1 MNSPFIKLIQ
11 QVQHGANPQMIVEQM
26 IQNNPRIAQ
35 QVNMLKG
42 QNGSMSYKDLAIN
55 MMRQRGIDPD
65 QVMAMFGNSSQY
77 EKCYNR
83 GTHHHLI
90 CTQCGKVTEFQNEGL
105 KQAIEQTKLTRF
117 CQSHYSLYIYGI
129 CAKCERANRKEAKS
143 AANKKGKT
151 LKKETSS
158 DK

>member
-1 MNSPFIKLIQ
+1 MSNPLGNALQINNSPTNNFMNSPFIKLIQ

-65 QVMAMFGNSSQY
+65 QVMAMFGNSSQS
-77 EKCYNR
+77 K
-83 GTHHHLI
+83 
-90 CTQCGKVTEFQNEGL
+90 
-105 KQAIEQTKLTRF
+105 
-117 CQSHYSLYIYGI
+117 
-129 CAKCERANRKEAKS
+129 
-143 AANKKGKT
+143 
-151 LKKETSS
+151 
-158 DK
+158 

>member
-1 MNSPFIKLIQ
+1 MSNPLGNAPQINNSPINNFMNSPFIKLIQ

-65 QVMAMFGNSSQY
+65 QVMAMFGNSSQS
-77 EKCYNR
+77 K
-83 GTHHHLI
+83 
-90 CTQCGKVTEFQNEGL
+90 
-105 KQAIEQTKLTRF
+105 
-117 CQSHYSLYIYGI
+117 
-129 CAKCERANRKEAKS
+129 
-143 AANKKGKT
+143 
-151 LKKETSS
+151 
-158 DK
+158 